1 MLTPRCSNGIHFIS
15 IVDFNISQSTFELRW
30 LCWTYTDRCL
40 AFLLPCSWE
49 GVVFGQRLAQVLSE
63 VRALQQDTEPWRPR
77 WGMTAWR
84 VKHTFLNWA
93 LKKKFSKISLILRV
107 WWSQPVVKMELERV
121 HQKMRERILCVNL
134 NSTETE
140 LSFHIVVEN
149 DDKVLLLFAAWRE
162 AFLSQALLCRPLRT
176 KRCKLTSLC

>member
-1 MLTPRCSNGIHFIS
+1 MLNVHWSLPR
-15 IVDFNISQSTFELRW
+15 
-30 LCWTYTDRCL
+30 
-40 AFLLPCSWE
+40 LLPPLQLRRCRLWAKTGTSSVWSASVATRHWTLE
-49 GVVFGQRLAQVLSE
+49 ATLRYDSLTCQTHVFKLSI
-63 VRALQQDTEPWRPR
+63 
-77 WGMTAWR
+77 
-84 VKHTFLNWA
+84 
-93 LKKKFSKISLILRV
+93 KKKFSKISLILRV

-162 AFLSQALLCRPLRT
+162 AFLSQALLCRPLWT